1 MHKDIKTLIQVLEL
15 IARVLEWVV
24 NKSGLIDTKLQPL
37 FVKSLPQVKTQLSL
51 ATAQLRS
58 IASKDNPLYKD
69 LQTYGLTG
77 DPLKLKTTVGKSV
90 LKEVS
95 DSFVTSDKGPRI
107 PGFKIKRPLE
117 WFNSILGSLALVFPP
132 LEAVKEYKENVELAI
147 KERESKPEW
156 GYKRIFDL
164 R

>member
-1 MHKDIKTLIQVLEL
+1 MHKDIKTLIQVLAS
-15 IARVLEWVV
+15 IARILEWIV
-24 NKSGLIDTKLQPL
+24 NKSGLIDPKLQPL
-37 FVKSLPQVKTQLSL
+37 FVKVLPEVKTQLSL

-58 IASKDNPLYKD
+58 IGSKDNPVYKD
-69 LQTYGLTG
+69 LQAYGLTG
-77 DPLKLKTTVGKSV
+77 DPLKLKTGVGKSV

-95 DSFVTSDKGPRI
+95 DSVVKSDKGPRI
-107 PGFKIKRPLE
+107 LGIKIKRPLE

-132 LEAVKEYKENVELAI
+132 LEAVKEYKESVELAV

-164 R
+164 G